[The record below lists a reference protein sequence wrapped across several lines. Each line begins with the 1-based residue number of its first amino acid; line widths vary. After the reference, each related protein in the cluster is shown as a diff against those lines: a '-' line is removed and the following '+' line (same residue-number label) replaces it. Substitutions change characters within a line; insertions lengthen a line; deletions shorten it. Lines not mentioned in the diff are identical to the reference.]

1 MAELEQMPLFPDI
14 QANDPT
20 YLSFMDTLRADMS
33 SVVASRCTAFSY
45 NFLKDQPLE
54 PEAQSAFQW
63 DIVKTEE
70 DGAPG
75 DFSVPGRV
83 SVASLDTM
91 STFPTFEMDSETQIP
106 EICFS
111 RIGRTSLT
119 NEEFANELPE
129 LIPEDPEEEEE
140 GATHHMPYQSS
151 STTGGLPFGR

>member
-33 SVVASRCTAFSY
+33 SVVASRCTAFSF

-54 PEAQSAFQW
+54 SETQSAFQW
-63 DIVKTEE
+63 EIVKTEG

-75 DFSVPGRV
+75 DFSVAGRV

-111 RIGRTSLT
+111 SFGRTSLT
-119 NEEFANELPE
+119 NEEFVNELPE
-129 LIPEDPEEEEE
+129 QIPEDPEEEEE